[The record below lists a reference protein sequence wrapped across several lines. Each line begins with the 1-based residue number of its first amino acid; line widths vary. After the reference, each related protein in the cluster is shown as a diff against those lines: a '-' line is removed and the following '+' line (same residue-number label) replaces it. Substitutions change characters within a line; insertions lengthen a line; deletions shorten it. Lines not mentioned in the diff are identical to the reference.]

1 MAARSRP
8 TASIS
13 ELMSQT
19 VARKPE
25 PEVLAARKAISPVP
39 PATSS
44 SANGASVRGGLSAL
58 IITSFQAR
66 CSPADI
72 RSFIRS

>member
-1 MAARSRP
+1 M
-8 TASIS
+8 S

-19 VARKPE
+19 VARKPL
-25 PEVLAARKAISPVP
+25 PAALAARNAMSPVP

-44 SANGASVRGGLSAL
+44 SANGVSARGGLSAL
-58 IITSFQAR
+58 IIRFFQTR
-66 CSPADI
+66 CRPADI